1 MTEHE
6 EIGLRKMFLRV
17 VRGYLTE
24 ETDSI
29 PSELID
35 EVAYDLSEELFLNY
49 LAYEFEQRMD
59 GAGAGDGG
67 HAV

>member
-35 EVAYDLSEELFLNY
+35 EVAAPSSQQPDLQVARSVSG
-49 LAYEFEQRMD
+49 RW
-59 GAGAGDGG
+59 GG
-67 HAV
+67 